1 MFRDC
6 REDELPHGA
15 AQSSWSKRSKFFVH
29 LVRSPD
35 KLLKLSTAERAQLRN
50 VLLHAFR
57 DLFDVGN
64 ELSAEFHGVRS
75 AGPTLFWR
83 SFRETGG

>member
-1 MFRDC
+1 MILRC
-6 REDELPHGA
+6 RTRRQGPNRRRRVVGQKAEALYPFSQIAGKLP
-15 AQSSWSKRSKFFVH
+15 
-29 LVRSPD
+29 
-35 KLLKLSTAERAQLRN
+35 KLSTAERAQLRN
-50 VLLHAFR
+50 VLLHALR

-83 SFRETGG
+83 SFRETGC

>member
-1 MFRDC
+1 MMVKKVKVLCPFSQI
-6 REDELPHGA
+6 A
-15 AQSSWSKRSKFFVH
+15 
-29 LVRSPD
+29 D

-50 VLLHAFR
+50 VLFHAFR